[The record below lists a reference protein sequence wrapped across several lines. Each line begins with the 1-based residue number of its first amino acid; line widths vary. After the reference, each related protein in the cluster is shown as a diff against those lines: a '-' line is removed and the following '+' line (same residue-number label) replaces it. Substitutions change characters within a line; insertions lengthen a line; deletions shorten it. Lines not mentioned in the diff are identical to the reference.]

1 MVIKKGVKI
10 LATSCLCIVIGRI
23 VIGVGA
29 KRLTKEMNFYPEEGI
44 QSYYKEIC
52 IFWENIIN
60 VPKHWFK

>member
-10 LATSCLCIVIGRI
+10 LATSCLCMVIGIVIGSES
-23 VIGVGA
+23 
-29 KRLTKEMNFYPEEGI
+29 KHLTKEMNFYPDAVI

-52 IFWENIIN
+52 IFGENIIN